1 MKTVKLTINNKR
13 KNGATDDALI
23 FSTRVRRGRL
33 IFLPF
38 TLILSKEDAE
48 IRVNDVH
55 SDPAITYEV
64 PLWWFNKKEVDF
76 IAMGSDCLIE
86 K

>member
-13 KNGATDDALI
+13 RHDATDKALV

-33 IFLPF
+33 IFVPF
-38 TLILSKEDAE
+38 TLIKSKEDSE
-48 IRVNDVH
+48 IHVNDVH
-55 SDPAITYEV
+55 SESAVTYEL
-64 PLWWFNKKEVDF
+64 PLWFFNKKESDF
-76 IAMGSDCLIE
+76 RDMGSDLIIE

>member
-13 KNGATDDALI
+13 RHDATDEAI
-23 FSTRVRRGRL
+23 VFSTRVRRGRL
-33 IFLPF
+33 IFVPF

-48 IRVNDVH
+48 IQVNDVH
-55 SDPAITYEV
+55 SDPSTTYEI
-64 PLWWFNKKEVDF
+64 PLWFFSKKEKDF
-76 IAMGSDCLIE
+76 LDMGDDIVIE